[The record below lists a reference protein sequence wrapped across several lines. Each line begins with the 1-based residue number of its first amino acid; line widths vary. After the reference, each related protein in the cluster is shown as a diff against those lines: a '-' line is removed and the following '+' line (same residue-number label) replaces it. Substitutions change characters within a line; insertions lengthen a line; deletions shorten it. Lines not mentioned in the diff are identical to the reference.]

1 MILTIVIPPYLHF
14 CWTVIN
20 VHVSSV
26 NNHDTHYAY
35 DMYIQYCIY
44 AILHSRTL
52 SFVPSFL
59 IISLR
64 EPCNDNIVYIYV
76 IWPAYILCWALASSS
91 RKKSLKR
98 FKNFFLT

>member
-64 EPCNDNIVYIYV
+64 EPCNDNIVYIYDMLYGPHTFYV
-76 IWPAYILCWALASSS
+76 GPWHPLAE
-91 RKKSLKR
+91 KKVLKDS
-98 FKNFFLT
+98 KTFF